1 MNRLGV
7 KIKDVQFNTP
17 IIAASGT
24 FGYGDECAN
33 FLNLEKIGCIITKSI
48 TIESRKGNPSPRIH
62 EIKSGMINSIGLAN
76 VGVNDFCKNKLSILN
91 SLNTKVIISI
101 AGSIEQD
108 YIKVIDTIEKYDGK
122 HVGYELNIS
131 CPNVKDGGLEFGAN
145 KRIAY
150 RLVSQIR
157 KITSRLIVVKLSPNV
172 TCIEDIA
179 ESCQDAGAD
188 AISAINTFLGLAID
202 YNSGKIFLKNKFG
215 GVSGP
220 AIKPLALAKVHNI
233 FNRIKIPI
241 LGMGGISSYKDIVEF
256 IRIGSTM
263 VQIGTLNY
271 RDPSIITSFNDSLI
285 QFLNDKNIDSIS
297 ELVGNYEE

>member
-7 KIKDVQFNTP
+7 KIKDVQFNSP

-48 TIESRKGNPSPRIH
+48 TFEFRKGNPSPRIH

-76 VGVNDFCKNKLSILN
+76 IGVNDFCKNKLPVLS
-91 SLNTKVIISI
+91 SLNTKVVISI
-101 AGSIEQD
+101 AGSTEQD

-122 HVGYELNIS
+122 HIGYELNIS
-131 CPNVKDGGLEFGAN
+131 CPNVKEGGLEFGAN
-145 KRIAY
+145 RKIAY
-150 RLVSQIR
+150 RLVSKIR
-157 KITSRLIVVKLSPNV
+157 EITSRLIIVKLSPNV

-179 ESCQDAGAD
+179 ESCEDAGAD
-188 AISAINTFLGLAID
+188 AISAINTFVGLAID
-202 YNSGKIFLKNKFG
+202 YNSGKIILKTKFG
-215 GVSGP
+215 GISGP

-233 FNRIKIPI
+233 FNRVSIPI
-241 LGMGGISSYKDIVEF
+241 IGMGGISSYEDIIEF

-285 QFLNDKNIDSIS
+285 KFLDLKKIDKIS